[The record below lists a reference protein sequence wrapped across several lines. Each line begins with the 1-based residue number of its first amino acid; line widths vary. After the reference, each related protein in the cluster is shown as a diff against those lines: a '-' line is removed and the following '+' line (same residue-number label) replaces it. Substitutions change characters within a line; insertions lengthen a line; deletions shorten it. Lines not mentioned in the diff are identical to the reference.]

1 LKSALQAAAGLAM
14 LRLLSVIS
22 VTLSS
27 GNSSAELSRRTRSLA
42 ALMGVGLL
50 GALAV
55 ASVLSPD
62 PRGRGTHEQLGLPP
76 CTLTVVAG
84 LPCPACGMTT
94 SWSLV
99 THGRL
104 ADAARTHASG
114 TLLALVA
121 LVVGLIA
128 VIVAVQGKR
137 LAWQPGETTLA
148 LGGVALALL
157 VVAEWIFR
165 LAAR

>member
-1 LKSALQAAAGLAM
+1 
-14 LRLLSVIS
+14 
-22 VTLSS
+22 
-27 GNSSAELSRRTRSLA
+27 
-42 ALMGVGLL
+42 MGAGLL

-55 ASVLSPD
+55 ASLLSPD

-94 SWSLV
+94 SWSLA

-121 LVVGLIA
+121 LVVGLVC
-128 VIVAVQGKR
+128 VIVAVQGKQ
-137 LAWQPGETTLA
+137 LAWQPGETALA
-148 LGGVALALL
+148 IGGVALALL
-157 VVAEWIFR
+157 VVGEWIVR
-165 LAAR
+165 LTVQ